1 MALMLLSMG
10 CDGSAVIDAGGAM
23 LDAGDQPQPDA
34 GAAYTGHVE
43 VTDDGPGTQILA
55 QHFAAE
61 PSELATSLSPCRITR
76 RAGDCMLADCIGV
89 RDRPEVPAGTL
100 EVEGDTGPIARL
112 SAPTRDPF
120 LYAWNADTRV
130 VSAGQRLSISA
141 AGDEFPAYAGSV
153 VWPAPPARFS
163 VPGAVDVTAGWT
175 VSWST
180 EGVEAYRI
188 RLSVALPSRGY
199 LLCLGDPAEGAIVV
213 EPGLLVNEPR
223 GVDAPYWLRAENMR
237 TLREGTTHVTLVAG
251 QGQSGSIRL

>member
-1 MALMLLSMG
+1 MLLSMG
-10 CDGSAVIDAGGAM
+10 CDGSAVIDAGAAM
-23 LDAGDQPQPDA
+23 LDAGDGPQPDA

-43 VTDDGPGTQILA
+43 LVDDGRGMHIYA

-61 PSELATSLSPCRITR
+61 PSELTTSLSSCRITQ

-112 SAPTRDPF
+112 TAPIRAPF
-120 LYAWNADTRV
+120 VYAWNTVTRV
-130 VSAGQRLSISA
+130 VGAGERVSISA
-141 AGDEFPAYAGSV
+141 TGDVFPAYAGSV
-153 VWPAPPARFS
+153 VWPAPARFS
-163 VPGAVDVTAGWT
+163 VPDTVDVNAGWT

-180 EGVEAYRI
+180 EEVDAYRI
-188 RLSVALPSRGY
+188 RYSVALPSRGY
-199 LLCLGDPAEGAIVV
+199 LFCIGDPAEGAIVV

-223 GVDAPYWLRAENMR
+223 GVDAPYWLRAENVR
-237 TLREGTTHVTLVAG
+237 TLREGTTHVSLVAG